1 MSCTISEYLP
11 AASEWSDDEVGNHG
25 KASRVPGIIGE
36 SFNGASLSK
45 IVSYGDRAHVGIS
58 GSLNTDI

>member
-45 IVSYGDRAHVGIS
+45 IVSYGDRARVGIS

>member
-45 IVSYGDRAHVGIS
+45 IVSYGDRARGIS